1 MNQLDMKTPQPDYT
15 PNPQAK
21 SVLIS
26 GVSSGIGLCCAVHLA
41 DKGYRVFAGYR
52 NPADAER
59 LAATH
64 PAIIPVPLELTSQ
77 TSIENALSTI
87 TEQLNGASLH
97 GLVNNAGVV
106 ISGPLEFVSL
116 ADWRH
121 QLEVN
126 LMGPVALTQLCLPLL
141 RQSRGRIINIG
152 SVSGIMTLPF
162 LSPYSVS
169 KLGLAA
175 ISDALRVELNPWGIQ
190 VALIEPG
197 NINTPIWEKSLQT
210 AKTAECH
217 YPPDY
222 AHLYGQAMDKVKA
235 FSQKAAAKS
244 IAAEVV
250 AKAVYH
256 ALTAPHAKTRYPL
269 GLEVQLRRLLTLL
282 PDTLRDWLIAQQ
294 LSL

>member
-1 MNQLDMKTPQPDYT
+1 MKTTHPHSTRANSP
-15 PNPQAK
+15 K

-26 GVSSGIGLCCAVHLA
+26 GANSGIGLCCAVHLA
-41 DKGYRVFAGYR
+41 NKGYRVFAGYR
-52 NPADAER
+52 NPADAAR
-59 LAATH
+59 LAAKH

-77 TSIENALSTI
+77 TSLKNALSTI
-87 TEQLNGASLH
+87 TEQLNGASLD

-116 ADWRH
+116 AGWRH

-126 LMGPVALTQLCLPLL
+126 LMGPVALTQQCLPLL

-175 ISDALRVELNPWGIQ
+175 ISDALRVELKPWGIQ

-197 NINTPIWEKSLQT
+197 NINTPIWEKSLNT
-210 AKTAECH
+210 AKTAECN

-222 AHLYGQAMDKVKA
+222 ANLYGQAMDKVKA
-235 FSQKAAAKS
+235 ASQKAAAKS
-244 IAAEVV
+244 IEAEVV

-256 ALTAPHAKTRYPL
+256 ALSAPQAKTRYPL

-282 PDTLRDWLIAQQ
+282 PDKLRDWLITRQ
-294 LSL
+294 LTL